1 MVESV
6 EDNITPMGVR
16 HDMVE
21 AIWEKTKPH
30 LEKALE
36 YGDGEFQIDDV
47 LKFLL
52 DRTMQL
58 WVLCDT
64 DSRDVLIAVCT
75 EIIDYPR
82 SKICRVV
89 LFGGISGMMWQE
101 YLTIIEDWA
110 KEQGCSSIESL
121 ARKGMAKKL
130 IKLNYKP
137 VYQVSRKKL

>member
-1 MVESV
+1 MVKSV
-6 EDNITPMGVR
+6 EDVALMGIR
-16 HDMVE
+16 QDMVQ
-21 AIWEKTKPH
+21 AIWERAKPH

-36 YGDGEFQIDDV
+36 HSDDEFKIDDV
-47 LKFLL
+47 LQFLL
-52 DRTMQL
+52 DRAMQL
-58 WVLCDT
+58 WVLYDIST
-64 DSRDVLIAVCT
+64 HDVVMAGCT

-110 KEQGCSSIESL
+110 KEQGCVSIESL